1 VLRMSLRYPV
11 RAIAA
16 VAVVA
21 VALAISAAA
30 LTPAHAAERLSGVY
44 VALGDSY
51 TSGPG
56 IPDQIPGSLLCF
68 RSDHNYPS
76 LVAQAINPA
85 SFTDASCAGAVTAN
99 MTSPQGLAAP
109 QFNALGPQDRLV
121 TVGIGGNDVGF
132 ASIAVTCIV
141 LALLNPSGAPCQAHY
156 TSGGTDQVAAAIA
169 QTAPKIAAVLRG
181 IHQRAPRARVL
192 LIGYPDIVPDSASD
206 CAPGVNDPLAVG
218 DIPWINGEEN
228 ALNRMLATQAAANG
242 ATYVNTYRSSIRH
255 DACQA
260 PGTRWI
266 EGIVNVQN
274 AFPIHPNA
282 LGMRNDARQILV
294 ALNR

>member
-1 VLRMSLRYPV
+1 VLRISLRYPV
-11 RAIAA
+11 RATVA
-16 VAVVA
+16 VAVVV
-21 VALAISAAA
+21 VALAISALA
-30 LTPAHAAERLSGVY
+30 LTPARAADRFSGAY

-56 IPDQIPGSLLCF
+56 IPGQVPGSLLCF

-76 LVAQAINPA
+76 LLARAINPA
-85 SFTDASCAGAVTAN
+85 SFTDVSCAGAVTAS

-109 QFNALGPQDRLV
+109 QFNALGPDDRLV

-141 LALLNPSGAPCQAHY
+141 LALADPSGAPCQAHY
-156 TSGGTDQVAAAIA
+156 TSGGTDQIAAAIA

-181 IHQRAPRARVL
+181 IHQRAPHARVL
-192 LIGYPDIVPDSASD
+192 LVGYPDIVPDSASD
-206 CAPGVNDPLAVG
+206 CAPGVNDPLAAG
-218 DIPWINGEEN
+218 DIPWINGEEK
-228 ALNRMLATQAAANG
+228 ALNRMLAAQAAANG
-242 ATYVNTYRSSIRH
+242 ATYVNTYRSSIGH

-260 PGTRWI
+260 PGIRWI

-282 LGMRNDARQILV
+282 LGMRNDARQILAV
-294 ALNR
+294 LNG

>member
-1 VLRMSLRYPV
+1 MSLPYPV
-11 RAIAA
+11 RATAA

-30 LTPAHAAERLSGVY
+30 LTPAHAAERFSGAY

-56 IPDQIPGSLLCF
+56 ISDQIPGSLLCF

-76 LVAQAINPA
+76 LVAQAVNPA
-85 SFTDASCAGAVTAN
+85 SFTDVSCAGALTAS

-169 QTAPKIAAVLRG
+169 QTAPKIAAVVRG
-181 IHQRAPRARVL
+181 IHQRAPHARVL

-206 CAPGVNDPLAVG
+206 CAPGVNDPLAAG
-218 DIPWINGEEN
+218 DIPWINGEEK

-242 ATYVNTYRSSIRH
+242 ATYVNTYRSSIGH

-282 LGMRNDARQILV
+282 LGMRNDARQILAV
-294 ALNR
+294 LNG

>member
-1 VLRMSLRYPV
+1 VSRISLRYPV
-11 RAIAA
+11 RATAA

-21 VALAISAAA
+21 VALAISALAM
-30 LTPAHAAERLSGVY
+30 TPARAADRFSGAY

-56 IPDQIPGSLLCF
+56 IPGQIPGSLLCF

-76 LVAQAINPA
+76 LLAQAIHPV
-85 SFTDASCAGAVTAN
+85 SFTDVSCAGAVTAN
-99 MTSPQGLAAP
+99 MTGPQLLAAP
-109 QFNALGPQDRLV
+109 QFSALGPDDRLV

-132 ASIAVTCIV
+132 ASIAVTCIA
-141 LALLNPSGAPCQAHY
+141 LALLDPSGAPCQAHY
-156 TSGGTDQVAAAIA
+156 TSGGTDQIAVAIA

-181 IHQRAPRARVL
+181 IHQRARHARVVL
-192 LIGYPDIVPDSASD
+192 VGYPDIVPDSASD
-206 CAPGVNDPLAVG
+206 CAPGVNDPLASG
-218 DIPWINGEEN
+218 DIPWIDGEEQ

-242 ATYVNTYRSSIRH
+242 ATYVDTYHSSIGH

-260 PGTRWI
+260 PGARWI

-282 LGMRNDARQILV
+282 LGMRNGQILA
-294 ALNR
+294 ALNG

>member
-1 VLRMSLRYPV
+1 MSLRYPV

-242 ATYVNTYRSSIRH
+242 ATYVNTYRSSIGH

-282 LGMRNDARQILV
+282 LGMRNAARQILV

>member
-1 VLRMSLRYPV
+1 VLRISLSYPV
-11 RAIAA
+11 RATAA
-16 VAVVA
+16 VAAVA
-21 VALAISAAA
+21 VALAISALAI
-30 LTPAHAAERLSGVY
+30 TPARAADRFSGAY

-56 IPDQIPGSLLCF
+56 IPGQVPGSLLCF

-76 LVAQAINPA
+76 LLARAINPA
-85 SFTDASCAGAVTAN
+85 SFTDVSCAGAVTAS

-109 QFNALGPQDRLV
+109 QFKALGPDDRLV
-121 TVGIGGNDVGF
+121 SVGIGGNDVGF
-132 ASIAVTCIV
+132 ASIAVTCIA
-141 LALLNPSGAPCQAHY
+141 LALLDPSGAPCQAHY

-181 IHQRAPRARVL
+181 IHQRAPHARVL

-206 CAPGVNDPLAVG
+206 CAPGVNDPLAAG
-218 DIPWINGEEN
+218 DIPWVNGEEK
-228 ALNRMLATQAAANG
+228 ALNRMLAAQAAANG
-242 ATYVNTYRSSIRH
+242 ATYVNTYRSSIGH

-266 EGIVNVQN
+266 EGVVNVQN

-282 LGMRNDARQILV
+282 LGMRNDTRQILA
-294 ALNR
+294 ALNG